1 MAKYT
6 MDMVLEYAKVFEEN
20 ADRGKEDGP
29 RAAQAIF
36 AKGGQYVVNAYFT
49 DEAQIEQLL
58 KDGLDPAPM
67 NSQRIQEGNPAFGI
81 GKFVKMKRMISD
93 IKSFN
98 DRKTGAPVEID
109 YGGPVGVVNLTNG
122 TDNKSWWTF
131 SEDGPLGNG
140 TEAKVQFELYAN
152 GAGIRLVNIG
162 VISHVPFESTNT
174 VTEDDKLFMV
184 G

>member
-36 AKGGQYVVNAYFT
+36 AKGGQYIVNAYFT
-49 DEAQIEQLL
+49 SEDQIQRLL
-58 KDGLDPAPM
+58 EDGLDPAPM
-67 NSQRIQEGNPAFGI
+67 NSQRIIEGNPAFGI
-81 GKFVKMKRMISD
+81 GKYVKMKRMISD
-93 IKSFN
+93 VKTFN
-98 DRKTGAPVEID
+98 DRKTGEPVEVD

-122 TDNKSWWTF
+122 TDNKSWWSF
-131 SEDGPLGNG
+131 EKDGTLGNG

-162 VISHVPFESTNT
+162 VTSHVAWENTNT
-174 VTEDDKLFMV
+174 VSEDDKLFMV